1 VSLHRVERELREA
14 IRRSSRP
21 ELEAGLERVG
31 WTDDGSTLYV
41 HIFARPEWRRVRPGA
56 AFVLATA
63 DHVDLRTL
71 ADMRKLLE
79 EARLYLHDET
89 DRVLRWLDGR

>member
-1 VSLHRVERELREA
+1 MSLRRIERELRLA

-21 ELEAGLERVG
+21 ELEAGLDRVG
-31 WTDDGSTLYV
+31 WTDDGGTVYV
-41 HIFARPEWRRVRPGA
+41 HVFTKPEWSRVPPGDV
-56 AFVLATA
+56 FVLANA
-63 DHVDLRTL
+63 DYPDLRTC
-71 ADMRKLLE
+71 AGMRELLE